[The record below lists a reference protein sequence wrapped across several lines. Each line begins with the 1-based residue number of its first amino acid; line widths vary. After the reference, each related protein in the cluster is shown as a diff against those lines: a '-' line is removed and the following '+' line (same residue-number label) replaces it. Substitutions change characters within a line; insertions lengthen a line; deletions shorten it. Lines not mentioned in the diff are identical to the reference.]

1 MGKKDIAEKSLLAY
15 NDVFADI
22 VDALVFKGEK
32 VVKEQDLEDAKT
44 DSLYRFSETKSQ
56 IRDVAKFWQNGT
68 IRIGCIGFENQTR
81 IDTDMAIRVLSYDA
95 SSYRS
100 QLDDKSQK
108 KRYPVLTL
116 VLYFG
121 TEQKWEKNTTLF
133 ERVKICDERLLP
145 FLNDYKINVFNL
157 AWLAD
162 DEILS
167 FQSDFRDVLEYLR
180 AVRLKTAY
188 EGSQKKVDHIEAIL
202 DLFKALSGNA
212 RFDEIKAN
220 IISAAEMQGGIKMFD
235 VFQATMDK
243 GFALGRSEGINDMA
257 SLMAR
262 LYEQGRDEDMKR
274 AFRDK
279 AYLMRLLN
287 EQASPASRKSE
298 L

>member
-32 VVKEQDLEDAKT
+32 VVKEQDLQDAKT
-44 DSLYRFSETKSQ
+44 DSIYKFEEAKSQ

-81 IDTDMAIRVLSYDA
+81 IDMDMAIRVLSYDA

-108 KRYPVLTL
+108 ERYPVLTL

-180 AVRLKTAY
+180 AVRLKTVY

-243 GFALGRSEGINDMA
+243 GFEKGINDMA

-279 AYLMRLLN
+279 AYLMRLLS
-287 EQASPASRKSE
+287 EQPKAA